1 MLKLLQFVYRKT
13 CHQNNK
19 RGKTIYYSVAS
30 FKILEISHFRS
41 ENINFTSSKKNGV
54 YVVWQSFVAVHGSQY
69 GGAEL
74 RMCDSH
80 CVDHRHHIKR
90 MRTLMK
96 FASNFFFTRL
106 TSLARASPFR
116 YQTVS
121 MSDAMSQRMI
131 WVDLEVSQKI
141 NKKNTSNNL
150 LKFTASRKK
159 LSLALSRFGNVFIFR
174 MHNVWNVSRCI
185 GISLIDCP
193 FMRWSYPAARKRCS

>member
-1 MLKLLQFVYRKT
+1 MCWNCYNLYIEKRAIK
-13 CHQNNK
+13 NNK
-19 RGKTIYYSVAS
+19 RGKTIYYSVANLIIK
-30 FKILEISHFRS
+30 KILEISHFRS
-41 ENINFTSSKKNGV
+41 EKLISPSSKKNGV

-141 NKKNTSNNL
+141 NKKY
-150 LKFTASRKK
+150 FQQ
-159 LSLALSRFGNVFIFR
+159 LAQVYR
-174 MHNVWNVSRCI
+174 
-185 GISLIDCP
+185 
-193 FMRWSYPAARKRCS
+193 